1 MANFVAELPPDAYFT
16 FIGIGG
22 KNHLPSIYSSVAH
35 GGFIRVGFED
45 NIYYSKG
52 RLAKSNAE
60 LVERAV
66 RIAHE
71 FGYEIAKPSDVR
83 EMFQLR

>member
-1 MANFVAELPPDAYFT
+1 MIDQMPAESYFT
-16 FIGIGG
+16 VMGIGRMHIPG
-22 KNHLPSIYSSVAH
+22 IYGAIAS

-60 LVERAV
+60 FVERAV
-66 RIAHE
+66 RVSREA
-71 FGYEIAKPSDVR
+71 GLEIAAPSDVR
-83 EMFQLR
+83 KLFDLK

>member
-1 MANFVAELPPDAYFT
+1 
-16 FIGIGG
+16 
-22 KNHLPSIYSSVAH
+22 

-60 LVERAV
+60 FVERAV
-66 RIAHE
+66 RFSQEA
-71 FGYEIAKPSDVR
+71 GLEIAKPSDVR
-83 EMFQLR
+83 ELFKLK